1 MEQSAFLRSLIG
13 CSEDVFRSA
22 FANMD
27 KDGDKQISRSE
38 LVAFVEE
45 ANGTASEASLKQL
58 FMLVDGARYSDD
70 EDGPGGDGAM
80 TLKELNR
87 AIKED
92 EEVRQLILSTPAL
105 RSLLAPA
112 TRKTTFKAMD
122 RDNNGKVRGLAFLV
136 VAGILFSKRRAN
148 ALT

>member
-1 MEQSAFLRSLIG
+1 MEQSAFLRPLIG

-27 KDGDKQISRSE
+27 KDGDNLISRSE

-45 ANGTASEASLKQL
+45 ANATASEASLKQL
-58 FMLVDGARYSDD
+58 FMLVDGASYSDD
-70 EDGPGGDGAM
+70 EDGQGGDGSM
-80 TLKELNR
+80 TLNELNH

-122 RDNNGKVRGLAFLV
+122 LDNNGRVRALFFLV
-136 VAGILFSKRRAN
+136 TSFS
-148 ALT
+148 L